1 MNYLRIQRSILNT
14 WVLAMMFTLAISI
27 LATSAYATTPKK
39 TSPNTIY
46 LRPGSIVFIQPT
58 RAQLNRWMAVGN
70 ADDRETIRDMRYY
83 VNEATKYL
91 DTKGVA
97 STKETSNK
105 KFIYVNG
112 DKEEIVD
119 FLPSD
124 AGGIAILCS
133 SKGYKVVSTVD
144 FVQSYTRIMTDPAT
158 TQNASVE

>member
-1 MNYLRIQRSILNT
+1 MFSVILPLIT
-14 WVLAMMFTLAISI
+14 FIFASSVH
-27 LATSAYATTPKK
+27 ATTPKK
-39 TSPNTIY
+39 VSSNTVY
-46 LRPGSIVFIQPT
+46 LRPGNIVFIQPT
-58 RAQLNRWMAVGN
+58 RAQLNHWMAVGN

-91 DTKGVA
+91 DAQGIA

-112 DKEEIVD
+112 DQEEVVD
-119 FLPSD
+119 FLPAD

-144 FVQSYTRIMTDPAT
+144 FVQSYTRIMDIQPS
-158 TQNASVE
+158 QQHSSLE